1 MKKKFYKTARHLMRK
16 FARWFL
22 GFWDCPKDCRKNRK
36 QRAINGL
43 LNLTLAIFATLIF
56 ALLVIYSS

>member
-1 MKKKFYKTARHLMRK
+1 MKKKLHRIYRHTMR
-16 FARWFL
+16 RLVQWFL

-36 QRAINGL
+36 QRFFSGL
-43 LNLTLAIFATLIF
+43 LNLTLAVFATLIF